1 MIRGID
7 SPEVMPW
14 GVVAM
19 SVVAALI
26 FAVWP
31 LSDWAQWLRPE
42 FAAVI
47 VIYWVVAAPFHIG
60 MFFAWCLGLSMDLL
74 EGVVLSQNA
83 LGLTVLAYV
92 CFLLHQ
98 RLRMFGVFEQAASV
112 FVLVGIHQ
120 LIGYWV
126 HGLTGGSYH
135 TLAFLIPALIS
146 ALIWPLVRLS
156 LDRLRL

>member
-1 MIRGID
+1 MIRAID
-7 SPEVMPW
+7 SPEIMPW
-14 GVVAM
+14 GVVAA
-19 SVVAALI
+19 SAVAALV

-31 LSDWAQWLRPE
+31 LPDWAHWLRPE

-60 MFFAWCLGLSMDLL
+60 MVFAWCLGLSVDVL

-112 FVLVGIHQ
+112 FVLV
-120 LIGYWV
+120 
-126 HGLTGGSYH
+126 
-135 TLAFLIPALIS
+135 
-146 ALIWPLVRLS
+146 IW
-156 LDRLRL
+156 

>member
-1 MIRGID
+1 MATPRICGRD
-7 SPEVMPW
+7 SHLL
-14 GVVAM
+14 GGGCAFSHRYGFRVV
-19 SVVAALI
+19 
-26 FAVWP
+26 
-31 LSDWAQWLRPE
+31 LRP
-42 FAAVI
+42 FYGFVRRCCAVAKRI
-47 VIYWVVAAPFHIG
+47 RP
-60 MFFAWCLGLSMDLL
+60 
-74 EGVVLSQNA
+74 
-83 LGLTVLAYV
+83 TVLAYV

-126 HGLTGGSYH
+126 HGLTGGNYH
-135 TLAFLIPALIS
+135 TLAFLIPALVS